1 MNDILINVISVLVT
15 TVVLPLI
22 SIGGTQLIKL
32 INSKI
37 KNNKASKLLA
47 TATEIVIN
55 AVRSVFQTYVE
66 SLKESGKFDAQCQV
80 TALNKAK
87 EVALHQMTS
96 DVTGYITET
105 YGDVDSWL
113 TIQIEATINTLKNR

>member
-1 MNDILINVISVLVT
+1 MNEILINVISVLVT
-15 TVVLPLI
+15 SVVLPLI

-37 KNNKASKLLA
+37 KNNKANKLLA

-66 SLKESGKFDAQCQV
+66 SLKETGKFDAQCQV

-96 DVTGYITET
+96 DVTGFITET

-113 TIQIEATINTLKNR
+113 TIQIEATINALKNR